1 MFEDF
6 YRLREQPFGVTPDPK
21 YLYFSP
27 GHREALASL
36 FYGIETGRGFLAL
49 IAEPGMG
56 KTSLLFQLLER
67 LKGSIRSAF
76 LFQTQCD
83 SRELLRYLLEG
94 LGIDSQEGDLVR
106 LHARLNQ
113 FLLAEA
119 RSGRRVVVFIDEA
132 QNLSDSALETVRLL
146 SNFEASDRKL
156 FQIVLAGQP
165 ELARRLKNPRL
176 AQLSQRIAVLTGL
189 KRLPA
194 SETFQYIHHRLEIAG
209 YDGPEVFTPG
219 AVALIAKVSQ
229 GIPRNINNICFNAM
243 SLACAM
249 GSKRIGPEI
258 VQEALNDLSL
268 DCVVQKSR
276 LLRPSTPTLTSIPQF
291 SLRWL
296 RDNVFA
302 SRTVQTAILS
312 ALLGGLFT
320 YLGAHTGPGTVHSS
334 PASAANLG
342 AESAAQ
348 QPATFINTHLDGS
361 ARPGRDSES
370 SRFFTYVVQP
380 NDTIW
385 NLCVWSLGRYDA
397 TAVAELRKLNP
408 DLNDVDRI
416 EVGQQIRLPV
426 RPLN

>member
-1 MFEDF
+1 MFLDF
-6 YRLREQPFGVTPDPK
+6 YRLREQPFGVGPDPK

-27 GHREALASL
+27 SHREALASL

-83 SRELLRYLLEG
+83 SRELLRYLLQA
-94 LGIDSQEGDLVR
+94 LGIDSQETDLVQ
-106 LHARLNQ
+106 LHSRLNQ

-119 RSGRRVVVFIDEA
+119 TAGRRVVIFIDEA

-146 SNFEASDRKL
+146 SNFEAKDRKL

-189 KRLPA
+189 RPLPV
-194 SETFQYIHHRLEIAG
+194 SETLQYIHHRLEIAG
-209 YDGPEVFTPG
+209 YDGPEVFTSDS
-219 AVALIAKVSQ
+219 VELIAKASQ

-249 GSKRIGPEI
+249 GGRRIGPEI
-258 VQEALNDLSL
+258 VREALNDLSL
-268 DCVVQKSR
+268 DCLVEKSGI
-276 LLRPSTPTLTSIPQF
+276 LRRRTPTLGTSRQF
-291 SLRWL
+291 SLGWL
-296 RDNVFA
+296 RDKVLT
-302 SRTVQTAILS
+302 SRTVQTAVLS
-312 ALLGGLFT
+312 ALLGSLAT
-320 YLGAHTGPGTVHSS
+320 YLGAHTATGVAHSS
-334 PASAANLG
+334 AAAAGLDS
-342 AESAAQ
+342 ESAVHR
-348 QPATFINTHLDGS
+348 PSTLTATQGDGS
-361 ARPGRDSES
+361 ARSGRDSDAS
-370 SRFFTYVVQP
+370 KFFTYVVEP
-380 NDTIW
+380 DDTIW
-385 NLCVWSLGRYDA
+385 KLCQWSIGRYDE
-397 TAVAELRKLNP
+397 TVVAELRKLNP
-408 DLNDVDRI
+408 QLSDVDRI

-426 RPLN
+426 RSPN

>member
-83 SRELLRYLLEG
+83 SRELLRYLLEA
-94 LGIDSQEGDLVR
+94 LGIDSQDADLVQ
-106 LHARLNQ
+106 LHSRLNR

-119 RSGRRVVVFIDEA
+119 TAGRRVVVFIDEA

-194 SETFQYIHHRLEIAG
+194 PETFQYIHHRLEIAG
-209 YDGPEVFTPG
+209 YDGPNVFTSS
-219 AVALIAKVSQ
+219 AVALIAKASQ

-243 SLACAM
+243 SLACAT
-249 GSKRIGPEI
+249 GCKRIGPEI

-268 DCVVQKSR
+268 DCLVEKSR
-276 LLRPSTPTLTSIPQF
+276 ILRPLNPTLTTAPQF
-291 SLRWL
+291 SFGWL
-296 RDNVFA
+296 RDNLFL
-302 SRTVQTAILS
+302 SRTVQTAVLS
-312 ALLGGLFT
+312 ALLGGLAT
-320 YLGAHTGPGTVHSS
+320 YLGAHTATGVTRSS
-334 PASAANLG
+334 PAADLGSQSA
-342 AESAAQ
+342 EQRS
-348 QPATFINTHLDGS
+348 ATFATAQLDGS
-361 ARPGRDSES
+361 ARSGRDSDS

-385 NLCVWSLGRYDA
+385 NLCVWSLGRYDE

-408 DLNDVDRI
+408 DLSDVDRI

-426 RPLN
+426 RPSN

>member
-1 MFEDF
+1 MFLDF
-6 YRLREQPFGVTPDPK
+6 YGLREQPFGVTPDPK

-27 GHREALASL
+27 SHREALASL

-56 KTSLLFQLLER
+56 KTSVLFQLVER

-83 SRELLRYLLEG
+83 SRELLRYLLDA
-94 LGIDSQEGDLVR
+94 LGIQGSAEADLVQ
-106 LHARLNQ
+106 LHSRLNQ

-119 RSGRRVVVFIDEA
+119 NAGRRVVVVIDEA

-146 SNFEASDRKL
+146 SNFEALDRKL

-176 AQLSQRIAVLTGL
+176 AQLSQRIAVLAGL

-194 SETFQYIHHRLEIAG
+194 TDTLQYIHHRLEIAG
-209 YDGPEVFTPG
+209 HCGHEVFNS
-219 AVALIAKVSQ
+219 ASADLIAKASH

-243 SLACAM
+243 SLGCALER
-249 GSKRIGPEI
+249 KRIGPEI

-268 DCVVQKSR
+268 NSLVEKSR
-276 LLRPSTPTLTSIPQF
+276 ILRHATPTLTSASLF
-291 SLRWL
+291 SVRWW

-302 SRTVQTAILS
+302 SRTAQAAILS
-312 ALLGGLFT
+312 VLLGGLGT
-320 YLGAHTGPGTVHSS
+320 YFGAHIGTEAIHTS
-334 PASAANLG
+334 SAANYSSQTQGQL
-342 AESAAQ
+342 
-348 QPATFINTHLDGS
+348 PAPFASSPLNGS
-361 ARPGRDSES
+361 ARSSQYSDS
-370 SRFFTYVVQP
+370 SRFVTHVVRP

-385 NLCVWSLGRYDA
+385 NLCVSSLGRYDEA
-397 TAVAELRKLNP
+397 TLAELRKLNP
-408 DLNDVDRI
+408 ELIDIDRI
-416 EVGQQIRLPV
+416 EVGQQIRLPL
-426 RPLN
+426 RPSN

>member
-1 MFEDF
+1 MFLDF
-6 YRLREQPFGVTPDPK
+6 YRLREQPFGVGPDLK

-27 GHREALASL
+27 SHREALASL

-94 LGIDSQEGDLVR
+94 LGIDSQEADLVQ

-113 FLLAEA
+113 FLLTEA
-119 RSGRRVVVFIDEA
+119 RAGRRVVVFIDEA

-146 SNFEASDRKL
+146 SNFEATDRKL

-165 ELARRLKNPRL
+165 ELARKLKNPRL

-189 KRLPA
+189 KHLSAP
-194 SETFQYIHHRLEIAG
+194 ETSQYVHHRLEIAG
-209 YDGPEVFTPG
+209 YEGPEVFTSSS
-219 AVALIAKVSQ
+219 VALIAKASQ

-249 GSKRIGPEI
+249 GCRRIGPEI

-268 DCVVQKSR
+268 DCLVEKSGMLGR
-276 LLRPSTPTLTSIPQF
+276 RPPTLTDARRF
-291 SLRWL
+291 SLGWL
-296 RDNVFA
+296 RDKVFT

-312 ALLGGLFT
+312 ALLGSLAT
-320 YLGAHTGPGTVHSS
+320 YLGAHTATGVTRSF
-334 PASAANLG
+334 PAVTLG
-342 AESAAQ
+342 SESAAQ
-348 QPATFINTHLDGS
+348 RPATLAATQLEGS
-361 ARPGRDSES
+361 ARAGGDADS

-385 NLCVWSLGRYDA
+385 NLCVWSLGHYDE

-408 DLNDVDRI
+408 DLSNVDRI
-416 EVGQQIRLPV
+416 EVGQEIRLPV
-426 RPLN
+426 RHTH